1 MTMKNELHTQHE
13 PAGAPDRRALLRTGG
28 AVVAG
33 MAALAVAETALAD
46 SASAAAGGPVVMG
59 AANTADATST
69 TLTSSSGTA
78 PTLAVANTGTFA
90 PLRVTE
96 QAIPATLPSLGS
108 GDVANYGGD
117 LYYTAGG
124 TNGPFFGFVYT
135 EWTASQVVPIIPTRV
150 LDTRISSGRVNILN
164 ASGNLDSAG
173 RLLGGHAIAVD
184 LFGLEV
190 GAVAA
195 FCNLT
200 AVAPLAGGFLTLWAG
215 GTRPG
220 TSSVNYPAQGV
231 VANFAV
237 TGVSDVDSVSIFASK
252 TTHVLLDIT
261 AFSVGNA
268 AAQLDPAIL
277 PAAAASPSQRL
288 AARAR
293 SGGKLPSWAV
303 RR

>member
-1 MTMKNELHTQHE
+1 MKDELHTQDE
-13 PAGAPDRRALLRTGG
+13 TASTPDRRALLRTGG

-33 MAALAVAETALAD
+33 MAGLAVAETAMAG
-46 SASAAAGGPVVMG
+46 SASAAPGDPVVMG
-59 AANTADATST
+59 SANAAGATST
-69 TLTSSSGTA
+69 SVTSSAGAA
-78 PTLAVANTGTFA
+78 PTFAVANTGTFA

-96 QAIPATLPSLGS
+96 QAFPATLPSLGS
-108 GDVANYGGD
+108 GDVANYDGD

-135 EWTASQVVPIIPTRV
+135 EWTASQVVSIIPTRV
-150 LDTRISSGRVNILN
+150 LDTRAPSGRTNILN
-164 ASGNLDSAG
+164 PGGNLDSAG
-173 RLLGGHAIAVD
+173 RLLGGHAIVID
-184 LFGLEV
+184 LFDLEV
-190 GAVAA
+190 GAAAA

-200 AVAPLAGGFLTLWAG
+200 AVTPLAGGYMTLWAG
-215 GTRPG
+215 GTRPA
-220 TSSVNYPAQGV
+220 TSSVNYAANSV

-237 TGVSDVDSVSIFASK
+237 TGISGDESVSIFASK

-268 AAQLDPAIL
+268 YEQLNPDIL
-277 PAAAASPSQRL
+277 PVAAASPSQRL

-293 SGGKLPSWAV
+293 SGKLPSWTV